1 VVAALRASETT
12 RLALLAPYPEPM
24 TLAEKDFLEEV
35 VTGLKIVS
43 HRSLAMSTGLSI
55 GDLEP
60 SVAYRESRKVD
71 TPEADAVFLSGTNWR
86 TIDVIEEM
94 ETDLK
99 KPVFTA
105 NQVTPIASGWAT
117 LCMLGVAPSPDSVRC
132 SATYCPERMSSI
144 RSTSSL
150 ISSRTFSTSLR
161 AERVKTIPSLSERPL
176 MSRCSSTD
184 VSPEL
189 SWSCI
194 P

>member
-1 VVAALRASETT
+1 MVAALRASGTT

-24 TLAEKDFLEEV
+24 TLAKRDFLEEV

-43 HRSLAMSTGLSI
+43 HRSLAMSTGMSI

-105 NQVTPIASGWAT
+105 NQVTMWAT
-117 LCMLGVAPSPDSVRC
+117 LCKLGVAPKPGFGSV
-132 SATYCPERMSSI
+132 
-144 RSTSSL
+144 
-150 ISSRTFSTSLR
+150 FSYLL
-161 AERVKTIPSLSERPL
+161 P
-176 MSRCSSTD
+176 
-184 VSPEL
+184 
-189 SWSCI
+189 
-194 P
+194 